1 MQLQNKPIAGKG
13 ANGNK
18 NRPFIFVYI
27 SIRRLS
33 LFPLRTFFLTLQ
45 LFILTN
51 LELYPSVKYMKATR
65 KAFLLFVCV
74 FCTML
79 VKAQPKR
86 FTDSLSLKVNRVS
99 PLHNDY
105 TTYGFQQAVT
115 GKGVIVGIVDVGFQ
129 LNHPAFL
136 DKAGTKNRIVRFWD
150 QSNNAGTAPQGY
162 SYGTLYTDVTKID
175 YKDYDGTHGTHV
187 AGIAAGSGYGTP
199 NHNQAGNAPDA
210 ELVFVQIKYKNDT
223 IPSGARGDYLVANP
237 SIIDA
242 FEYIFKYADS
252 VGKPAVINLSWGM
265 HTGPHDGTSVFDKAV
280 DDLVGQGKVIVG
292 AAGNERGRNMHFG
305 HTFTGDTVSAWI
317 GEAIKRDAT
326 YESIYADFWGSA
338 SSEFSLQLNLF
349 DTLGNLLGTLPFVSS
364 SLDKDTSFMY
374 TNGIDTLSGVIE
386 CVNKSSLNGKPN
398 ILVKAYNNHPNTNYV
413 VIRITSAN
421 TVLHSWNSGG
431 VDRWT
436 SGGFNSTF
444 KGQQPFSNMKMGN
457 NDYIS
462 GENGGTAKG
471 IITVG
476 AYATSFIWAD
486 AWANVHSTYALPGY
500 LANFSSQGPTVDGR
514 IKPDVV
520 APGIMIS
527 SALNRY
533 AFDTT
538 SSTYISIIG
547 NDTNYYG
554 GMGGTSM
561 ASPQV
566 AGIVAL
572 MLQQN
577 PTLTNEQI
585 RIILHNT
592 AVSDTATGTTPNNVY
607 GWGKVDALTALQA
620 VKGTT
625 TIGDVLANN
634 NILVYPNPSKNR
646 FFVDVQNNDNQ
657 SINCEITAIDGRKL
671 FESQTTGSRLQID
684 AEGWAEGVYLLKIES
699 PQGITILKIVK
710 N

>member
-1 MQLQNKPIAGKG
+1 
-13 ANGNK
+13 
-18 NRPFIFVYI
+18 
-27 SIRRLS
+27 
-33 LFPLRTFFLTLQ
+33 
-45 LFILTN
+45 
-51 LELYPSVKYMKATR
+51 MKTTQ
-65 KAFLLFVCV
+65 KAFLLLLSV
-74 FCTML
+74 FSATL
-79 VKAQPKR
+79 TIAQPKR
-86 FTDSLSLKVNRVS
+86 VTDSLSLKVNRVS
-99 PLHNDY
+99 LLHNDY

-136 DKAGTKNRIVRFWD
+136 DKMGTKNRIVRFWD
-150 QSNNAGTAPQGY
+150 QTISLGTPPQGY

-175 YKDYDGTHGTHV
+175 YKNYDGTHGTHV

-199 NHNQAGNAPDA
+199 NYNQAGNAPDA
-210 ELVFVQIKYKNDT
+210 ELVFVNIKYSNDT

-237 SIIDA
+237 AIIDA

-252 VGKPAVINLSWGM
+252 IGKPAVINLSWGM
-265 HTGPHDGTSVFDKAV
+265 HTGPHDGTSLFDQAI
-280 DDLVGQGKVIVG
+280 DGLVGQGKVIVG

-326 YESIYADFWGSA
+326 YESIYADFWANAG
-338 SSEFSLQLNLF
+338 SEFSIQLNLF
-349 DTLGNLLGTLPFVSS
+349 DTLGNLLGYLPFVSS
-364 SLDKDTSFMY
+364 SSNSYSEAMF
-374 TNGIDTLSGVIE
+374 TNGTDTLSAFFE
-386 CVNKSSLNGKPN
+386 CIAASPLNGKSN

-413 VIRITSAN
+413 VARFTSAN
-421 TVLHSWNSGG
+421 AVLHGWNSGG

-436 SGGFNSTF
+436 SGGFNSAF
-444 KGQQPFSNMKMGN
+444 KGQQPFSNMKMGD
-457 NDYIS
+457 NDYIV
-462 GENGGTAKG
+462 GENGGTANG
-471 IITVG
+471 IISVG
-476 AYATSFIWAD
+476 AYATSFIWTD
-486 AWANVHSTYALPGY
+486 AWANIHSTYALPGY

-561 ASPQV
+561 AAPQV

-572 MLQQN
+572 MLQIN
-577 PTLTNEQI
+577 PSLTNEQI
-585 RIILHNT
+585 RTILHNT
-592 AVSDTATGTTPNNVY
+592 AASDTATGTTPNNVY
-607 GWGKVDALTALQA
+607 GWGKVDALSALQA

-625 TIGDVLANN
+625 STGKVLASNGV
-634 NILVYPNPSKNR
+634 LVYPNPTKNK
-646 FFVDVQNNDNQ
+646 FYIDFKNTDNQ
-657 SINCEITAIDGRKL
+657 IVNCEITTIEGRKV
-671 FESQTTGSRLQID
+671 FEKRTTDTQLQID
-684 AEGWAEGVYLLKIES
+684 AEGWATGVYLLKIES
-699 PQGITILKIVK
+699 PQGTTTLKICK